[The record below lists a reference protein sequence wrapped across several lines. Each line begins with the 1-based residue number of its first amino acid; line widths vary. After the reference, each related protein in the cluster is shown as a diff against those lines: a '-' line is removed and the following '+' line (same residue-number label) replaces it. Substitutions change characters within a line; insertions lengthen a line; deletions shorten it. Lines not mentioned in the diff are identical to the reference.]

1 MTSRSSSSLSKT
13 IAIAS
18 QFTFLLLVLACRSK
32 SVTSFSFLSHH
43 NPRTTKAAAAQ
54 TIPSAFSTMNTA
66 IRNSSRGMMDQ
77 YGSYNEGYVRVK
89 RNIREF
95 CLYYRIYNHEIL
107 QSKDQIPLVCVHGGP
122 GLPSQYM
129 YPIVNNFQQDPK
141 RAVIY
146 FDQLGCGCSDQP
158 DDFGLYST
166 SNSIQDMATL
176 LCEELKLSKVHLL
189 GHSYGGA
196 LCYDFTQQYPNV
208 VQSLILSNA
217 PTTMKK
223 ANDEYD
229 RLQEETGDSFWKD
242 HVCRTSSSSSS
253 VPSPLDN
260 GMPPPLQDAMKHVSR
275 YWGGMDVVI
284 HYAAKPMIDS
294 SPPVICIVG
303 EHDFGIAASAGWPRL
318 IGEKNHLES
327 VVLKN
332 CAHYPFLE
340 DMDSFGTV
348 IQTFCSKHDGDRE
361 L

>member
-1 MTSRSSSSLSKT
+1 MVSRSSSSLSKT
-13 IAIAS
+13 TTITS
-18 QFTFLLLVLACRSK
+18 QVTFVLLILAWCYT
-32 SVTSFSFLSHH
+32 SVTSFSFTSHRSH
-43 NPRTTKAAAAQ
+43 RMTKTPAAQ
-54 TIPSAFSTMNTA
+54 QISSTFSTMNTA
-66 IRNSSRGMMDQ
+66 TRTSSRSMMDE

-95 CLYYRIYNHEIL
+95 CLYYRVYNPEIL
-107 QSKDQIPLVCVHGGP
+107 QSKDQIPLLCAHGGP

-129 YPIVNNFQQDPK
+129 YPIVKLFQQDPK
-141 RAVIY
+141 RSVIY

-229 RLQEETGDSFWKD
+229 RLHEETGDSFWND
-242 HVCRTSSSSSS
+242 HVCRTSSSSTSASS
-253 VPSPLDN
+253 PFDN

-284 HYAAKPMIDS
+284 HYTAKPMAGS

-318 IGEKNHLES
+318 IGEKNSLES

-340 DMDSFGTV
+340 DMNSFGTV
-348 IQTFCSKHDGDRE
+348 IQTFCSKHDGQA
-361 L
+361 